1 MSCFIMSPQ
10 SIADLSS
17 CIVQVTD
24 FGTYFIN
31 PKTHRKFEE
40 VFSEFSYAEIAEQ
53 LYSLNE
59 DAYLARYGE
68 ETEEFETFFSRTSIK
83 IPEISKFQ
91 LKNWIYIFKKLQCFL
106 YQCNEFQESSPIQDV
121 LTDFLSE
128 LAFFIV
134 QKTNEYHQI
143 LWS

>member
-1 MSCFIMSPQ
+1 MSCFIVSPQ
-10 SIADLSS
+10 PIADLSS

-24 FGTYFIN
+24 FGTCFIN

-68 ETEEFETFFSRTSIK
+68 KTEEFETFFSGTSIK

-91 LKNWIYIFKKLQCFL
+91 LKDWIYIFKKLQCFL
-106 YQCNEFQESSPIQDV
+106 YQCEEFQESSPIQNV
-121 LTDFLSE
+121 LTDFLNE
-128 LAFFIV
+128 LAIYIV
-134 QKTNEYHQI
+134 QKTDEYNQI